1 MTTASQTSKDRMA
14 ANVIVAI
21 PVAVM
26 LLLIYLQQKGKLVT
40 V

>member
-1 MTTASQTSKDRMA
+1 MNQTSKDRLA
-14 ANVIVAI
+14 LNFLITI
-21 PVAVM
+21 PVATI